1 MHSNRFSRGF
11 WLVLLAAMVTVSVTA
26 SLGFWQLRRAAL
38 KEQIQAD
45 IQAQESAERLYNAD
59 VKAVDTLVPWMHR
72 RAQLSGSWVPQATVY
87 LDNRQMNGRQGFYVV
102 TPFQLANDG
111 RWVLVQ
117 RGWTPRDFLDRTR
130 VPQVP
135 TPTGVI
141 TLSGRI
147 AASPGK
153 VYALGEADVGLVR
166 QNLDVPAFARE
177 HTAQILN
184 GSLVQLAPV
193 PDTPSDGLLRN
204 WPQIA
209 SDVHKHHG
217 YAFQWFGLC
226 ALILILYVWFQII
239 SPFRRSRSAVTS
251 PR

>member
-11 WLVLLAAMVTVSVTA
+11 WLVLVAALVSASVTA

-45 IQAQESAERLYNAD
+45 IQLKASAETLNNAD
-59 VKAVDTLVPWMHR
+59 VKAVDTLVSWLHR
-72 RAQLSGSWVPQATVY
+72 GAAFSGTWVPDATVF
-87 LDNRQMNGRQGFYVV
+87 LDNRQMGGRQGFYVV
-102 TPFQLANDG
+102 TPFRLAQDG

-153 VYALGEADVGLVR
+153 VYELGQADAGPVR
-166 QNLDVPAFARE
+166 QNLDVTAFARE
-177 HTAQILN
+177 HAAQILG

-204 WPQIA
+204 WPQVA

-239 SPFRRSRSAVTS
+239 SPLRRTRTAD
-251 PR
+251 PLP

>member
-1 MHSNRFSRGF
+1 MQTNRFPRGF
-11 WLVLLAAMVTVSVTA
+11 WLVLIAALVSVFITA
-26 SLGFWQLRRAAL
+26 SLGFWQLRRAVL

-45 IQAQESAERLYNAD
+45 IQAKESAGMLHNSD
-59 VKAVDTLVPWMHR
+59 IKAAESLASWLHR
-72 RAQLSGSWVPQATVY
+72 SAQFSGRWVPEATVF
-87 LDNRQMNGRQGFYVV
+87 LDNRQMSGRQGFYVV

-111 RWVLVQ
+111 RWLLVQ
-117 RGWTPRDFLDRTR
+117 RGWVPRDFLDRTR
-130 VPQVP
+130 VPDVP
-135 TPTGVI
+135 TPTGVLV
-141 TLSGRI
+141 LSGRI
-147 AASPGK
+147 AASPGR
-153 VYALGEADVGLVR
+153 VYELGEAGAGPIR
-166 QNLDVPAFARE
+166 QNLDVVAFARE
-177 HTAQILN
+177 HAAQILN
-184 GSLVQLAPV
+184 GSLLQLVPV

-239 SPFRRSRSAVTS
+239 SPFRRSRSAATS

>member
-1 MHSNRFSRGF
+1 MQSNRFSRGF
-11 WLVLLAAMVTVSVTA
+11 WLVLVAALVSVFITA

-45 IQAQESAERLYNAD
+45 IQAKEFAGTLHNAD
-59 VKAVDTLVPWMHR
+59 VKGAESLVSWLHR
-72 RAQLSGSWVPQATVY
+72 SAQFSGTWIPEATVF
-87 LDNRQMNGRQGFYVV
+87 LDNRQMSGRQGFYVV

-117 RGWTPRDFLDRTR
+117 RGWVPRDFLDRTR
-130 VPQVP
+130 VPEVL
-135 TPTGVI
+135 TPKGVI

-147 AASPGK
+147 AASPGR
-153 VYALGEADVGLVR
+153 VYELGEAGAGPIR
-166 QNLDVPAFARE
+166 QNLDVVAFARE
-177 HTAQILN
+177 HAAQVLN

-193 PDTPSDGLLRN
+193 PNTPPDGLLRN
-204 WPQIA
+204 WPHVA

-239 SPFRRSRSAVTS
+239 SPLRSARAAVN
-251 PR
+251 PP

>member
-1 MHSNRFSRGF
+1 MRSQRFSRGF
-11 WLVLLAAMVTVSVTA
+11 WLVLMAALVCASVTA

-45 IQAQESAERLYNAD
+45 IQAKESADHLYNAD
-59 VKAVDTLVPWMHR
+59 VKTVDTLAPWLHR
-72 RAQLSGSWVPQATVY
+72 SAHLSGTWIPHATVF
-87 LDNRQMNGRQGFYVV
+87 LDNRQMSGRQGFYVV

-135 TPTGVI
+135 TPRGTI

-153 VYALGEADVGLVR
+153 VYELGEADTGPVR
-166 QNLDVPAFARE
+166 QNLDVTAFARE
-177 HTAQILN
+177 HAAQILN
-184 GSLVQLAPV
+184 GSLVQWAPV

-239 SPFRRSRSAVTS
+239 SPLRSTRAAGN
-251 PR
+251 PP